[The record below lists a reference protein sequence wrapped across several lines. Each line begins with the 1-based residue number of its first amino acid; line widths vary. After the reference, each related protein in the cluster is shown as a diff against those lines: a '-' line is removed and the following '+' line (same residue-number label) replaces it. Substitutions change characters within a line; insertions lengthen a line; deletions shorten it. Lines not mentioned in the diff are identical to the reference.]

1 MNRERVLKALADLKS
16 GFAGHWQLIE
26 NKKYHGGEDRRVW
39 GRVVSAMSIL
49 IEEVKSQSAREVDVQ
64 VVLEPGAT
72 MPQYQTDGAAGMDL
86 HAFLKNGDMVVTAGA
101 TAIVPTGVKMAIP
114 EGFEGQV
121 RPRSGASSRG
131 FVAVFGTID
140 CDYRGEIGII
150 FHNASNEPRV
160 IRSGDR
166 LAQLVIV
173 PVWRASLQKVDVLSS
188 TNRGEKGFGSTGK

>member
-1 MNRERVLKALADLKS
+1 MSRERILKALADLKS
-16 GFAGHWQLIE
+16 GFTGHWQLIE
-26 NKKYHGGEDRRVW
+26 GKKYHGGEDRRVW
-39 GRVVSAMSIL
+39 GKVVAAMGTL
-49 IEEVKSQSAREVDVQ
+49 IEELKTQPSQEVEIQ
-64 VVLEPGAT
+64 VVLEPGAI
-72 MPQYQTDGAAGMDL
+72 MPQYQTKGAAGMDL
-86 HAFLKNGDMVVTAGA
+86 HAFLKDGDMVVTAGA
-101 TAIVPTGVKMAIP
+101 TAVVPTGVKMAIP

-166 LAQLVIV
+166 LAQLVIM
-173 PVWRASLQKVDVLSS
+173 PVWRASMQKVDVLSS
-188 TNRGEKGFGSTGK
+188 TDRGEKGFGSTGK